1 VELLTTMHCM
11 LDIDWPAEQL
21 HLFVL
26 DDGYMYQSKSA
37 RRKQAPRAT
46 IQMRPLSFP
55 CKTEVFTSEHAFGRL
70 TCCSTSLT
78 RPRR

>member
-1 VELLTTMHCM
+1 MELLTTVHYM

-26 DDGYMYQSKSA
+26 DDGYMFQPERA
-37 RRKQAPRAT
+37 QRKQALWPL
-46 IQMRPLSFP
+46 QMRRLSFP
-55 CKTEVFTSEHAFGRL
+55 CKTEVFTCEHAFGRL

-78 RPRR
+78 RLQS